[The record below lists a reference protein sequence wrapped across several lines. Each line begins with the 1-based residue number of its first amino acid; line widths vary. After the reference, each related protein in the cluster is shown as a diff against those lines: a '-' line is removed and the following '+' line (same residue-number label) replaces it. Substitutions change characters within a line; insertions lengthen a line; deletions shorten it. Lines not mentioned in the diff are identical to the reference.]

1 MSGRILVGVDG
12 SEGSLRALTWALEEA
27 TIRASALEAVI
38 VWQSPEDFP
47 RDFSFPADEGALAE
61 RARARLAKAVAATA
75 GVHTSVAVEPIVL
88 EGDPAERLCERAAPT
103 DLLVVGSRGHGT
115 FTRLLLGSV
124 SSKCARHRR
133 SPIAIVPAPHG
144 DGRAQ
149 VLERTGRIAVG
160 VDGSAGSLRAL
171 RWAIDEAEAREA
183 AVQAVMIWR
192 GIEPDDDMAW
202 ELATFPSVGWH
213 DLAGAEHARAHLDQV
228 VAKVEGGPGV
238 EVERVV
244 LEGDA
249 AEILCRRAAGTD
261 LLVVGSRG
269 RGTFVDVALGSV
281 SAKCA
286 HHSPRPVVIV
296 PTARDAPV
304 AGPVPRT

>member
-1 MSGRILVGVDG
+1 MSGRVLVGVDG

-27 TIRASALEAVI
+27 AIRESAIEAVT

-47 RDFSFPADEGALAE
+47 RDVSFPVDEGELAE
-61 RARARLAKAVAATA
+61 RAKARLAKAIAETA
-75 GVHTSVAVEPIVL
+75 GTHASVAVEPIVL
-88 EGDPAERLCERAAPT
+88 EGDPAERLCQRAGPT

-133 SPIAIVPAPHG
+133 SPIVIVPAPHG
-144 DGRAQ
+144 DRAQ
-149 VLERTGRIAVG
+149 SLEPTGRIAAG

-171 RWAIDEAEAREA
+171 RWAIDEAKAREA
-183 AVQAVMIWR
+183 AVEAVMVWR

-213 DLAGAEHARAHLDQV
+213 DLAGAEHARAHLDRV
-228 VAKVEGGPGV
+228 VAKVEGEFGI
-238 EVERVV
+238 EVERIV

-269 RGTFVDVALGSV
+269 HGTFADVALGSV

-296 PTARDAPV
+296 PTARDAQA
-304 AGPVPRT
+304 AGPVSLD

>member
-27 TIRASALEAVI
+27 TIRESSLEAVT

-47 RDFSFPADEGALAE
+47 GDFSFPVDEGEVAE
-61 RARARLAKAVAATA
+61 LARARLAKAIAEAAGT
-75 GVHTSVAVEPIVL
+75 HFSVAVEPIVL
-88 EGDPAERLCERAAPT
+88 EGDPAERLCQRAEPT

-115 FTRLLLGSV
+115 FARLLLGSV

-133 SPIAIVPAPHG
+133 SPVVIVPAPHG
-144 DGRAQ
+144 DGRPQ
-149 VLERTGRIAVG
+149 SLGPTGRIAVG

-171 RWAIDEAEAREA
+171 RWAIDEAEARGA
-183 AVQAVMIWR
+183 AVQAVMVWR
-192 GIEPDDDMAW
+192 RIEPDDDMAW

-213 DLAGAEHARAHLDQV
+213 DLAGAEHAKAHLDHV
-228 VAKVEGGPGV
+228 VAKVEAESGIG
-238 EVERVV
+238 VERVV
-244 LEGDA
+244 LEGDP
-249 AEILCRRAAGTD
+249 AEILCRRAEGTD

-269 RGTFVDVALGSV
+269 HGTFADVALGSV

-296 PTARDAPV
+296 PTARDAQV
-304 AGPVPRT
+304 SVPPSRA